1 MRGAAAAD
9 YLFISP
15 RRRPK
20 LAVEDE
26 GRRWGTRGDGGVI
39 VTPWIPSVGE
49 DRGRC
54 SFPSTRSKLRRGA
67 CLSPFPTPDGRKSPL
82 LPRPPRLMGGGA
94 AHRRHLYAL
103 VGAGGGATG
112 CGVQWIV
119 LKPTTTQIKEGILRR
134 GGGLKG
140 GSGLVDRRQFR

>member
-82 LPRPPRLMGGGA
+82 LPRPPRLMGGGLHTGGTYMRLWALAEEPPGA
-94 AHRRHLYAL
+94 ASS
-103 VGAGGGATG
+103 
-112 CGVQWIV
+112 
-119 LKPTTTQIKEGILRR
+119 
-134 GGGLKG
+134 
-140 GSGLVDRRQFR
+140 GSF

>member
-1 MRGAAAAD
+1 MPVSLSYAGRQEIAAPAEAPP
-9 YLFISP
+9 L
-15 RRRPK
+15 
-20 LAVEDE
+20 
-26 GRRWGTRGDGGVI
+26 
-39 VTPWIPSVGE
+39 
-49 DRGRC
+49 
-54 SFPSTRSKLRRGA
+54 
-67 CLSPFPTPDGRKSPL
+67 DGR
-82 LPRPPRLMGGGA
+82 GA

-134 GGGLKG
+134 GGGGLKG